1 MRGTRYPCSVR
12 RTCGQARKHLIG
24 QPFSAFTSCPHSA
37 IGSRA
42 PIGRRDLVLGAPLQ
56 VVPPTFKVRALSVP
70 PQNPSRFI
78 PSLLPSHRP
87 SFFTSSVSPCSPPL
101 PPLPARSSWSSLSL
115 EAIESEIE
123 NRSRQKIS
131 QKRQKSTFLFLVPFS
146 YGTLDFELPPPRP
159 SLPTKQLL
167 DKVSRPPQPKKTG
180 IRRRSEF
187 IFSPGRTRQTYNPPF
202 NSLYHRLA
210 FRTIL
215 VFIVQRIVDEYLICV
230 REAVSAVEVLR
241 QRPFL

>member
-56 VVPPTFKVRALSVP
+56 VVPPTLKVRALSVP

-131 QKRQKSTFLFLVPFS
+131 QKRQKSTFLFLVPFPTVLS
-146 YGTLDFELPPPRP
+146 ISSFHHHGPLSRP
-159 SLPTKQLL
+159 SNFWIRFLGHHN
-167 DKVSRPPQPKKTG
+167 PKKRGFDDEASSSSVLDEPGKHTTLHL
-180 IRRRSEF
+180 IHCTIALHF
-187 IFSPGRTRQTYNPPF
+187 APYWFSSYKESSTN
-202 NSLYHRLA
+202 
-210 FRTIL
+210 I
-215 VFIVQRIVDEYLICV
+215 
-230 REAVSAVEVLR
+230 
-241 QRPFL
+241 